1 MPSTG
6 RTRIIQSTLAVSSP
20 SPILDHYRADGLIKR
35 KAQIGIHA
43 LPRLVEVIGSVKLPR
58 FRPRSGC
65 PRRIKVV
72 GMDPWIAAKQLPE
85 PPAHPLIFGGSPM
98 ERKTNLIISR
108 DTLILRQRSP
118 DLPGISTTMRIWRGF
133 HVTRRAVASAPRAES
148 DSKPPWR
155 DRAAEKGRFRYSIF
169 GTWGKEEGK

>member
-1 MPSTG
+1 MKKLKSMGILPMPSTG
-6 RTRIIQSTLAVSSP
+6 RTRIIQSTFAASSP

-43 LPRLVEVIGSVKLPR
+43 LPRLVEVTGPVKLSR
-58 FRPRSGC
+58 FRPRSWR

-72 GMDPWIAAKQLPE
+72 GMDPRIAAKQLPE

-118 DLPGISTTMRIWRGF
+118 DP
-133 HVTRRAVASAPRAES
+133 
-148 DSKPPWR
+148 
-155 DRAAEKGRFRYSIF
+155 
-169 GTWGKEEGK
+169 